1 YLRLEQGPH
10 RDLLSSPTRR
20 SSDLLEISNLH
31 RNFQIEVI
39 LLQIVLYQVQC
50 IFQGTSRFHVI
61 VLDHDPVVQ
70 SKSVIGTTTDRHRCF
85 LQKTK
90 LRSRFPG
97 VEYLYS
103 KFLNGFCVF
112 ATHGGYSTHPL
123 YSIE

>member
-70 SKSVIGTTTDRHRCF
+70 SKSVIGTTTDRHRCRSEEHTSE
-85 LQKTK
+85 LQ
-90 LRSRFPG
+90 SRENL
-97 VEYLYS
+97 VCRRLLE
-103 KFLNGFCVF
+103 
-112 ATHGGYSTHPL
+112 T
-123 YSIE
+123 